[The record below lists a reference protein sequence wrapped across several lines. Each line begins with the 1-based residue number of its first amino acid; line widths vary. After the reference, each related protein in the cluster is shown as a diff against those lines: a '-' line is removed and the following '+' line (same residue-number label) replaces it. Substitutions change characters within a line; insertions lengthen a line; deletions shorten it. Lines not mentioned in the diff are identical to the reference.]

1 MAIFQYIEGNKVKNA
16 VGYRLKARRKE
27 TGTTEI
33 LVTRDV
39 QLHMDIKGTIGEGG
53 VPAENE
59 NVIYTSGGA
68 NSYAPIT
75 KMGDYDYEYY
85 YRIKG
90 KINVTVAPPAGATLP
105 LPDRIV
111 DIPFNVVFNVNSAE
125 SRWVKFPASN
135 YFEINYTD
143 KAIYLT
149 LIVDTNQNP
158 TKTQKVK
165 IYDITGLPEG
175 VTSSDIELGSFR
187 ENETPSIAFYGTH
200 PNYRRTDYIPIS
212 CLTNDVNGYCV
223 GLFKED
229 SSAVLPG
236 YKIAFYD
243 NDLKFLGGAYYSDI
257 QEGEETEVYLTVEEI
272 EKLAPDGSVYAI
284 FSSRTT
290 DGYFGEKDVVS
301 VGGVYIPL
309 LNTRLDKPVITGDL
323 LSVQAVGDGVFFK
336 DSTETFLKEQYTPVS

>member
-16 VGYRLKARRKE
+16 VGYRLKARRSKDVNAAA
-27 TGTTEI
+27 EI

-39 QLHMDIKGTIGEGG
+39 QLQMDIVGTIGDGG
-53 VPAENE
+53 APAENE

-68 NSYAPIT
+68 NAYTPIT

-90 KINVTVAPPAGATLP
+90 KINVTVASPEGATLP

-111 DIPFNVVFNVNSAE
+111 DIPFNAVFNVNSAE
-125 SRWVKFPASN
+125 SRWVKFPSSN

-165 IYDITGLPEG
+165 IYDISGLPEG
-175 VTSSDIELGSFR
+175 VKSSDIELGSFR

-212 CLTNDVNGYCV
+212 CLTDDVNGHCV
-223 GLFKED
+223 GLFRED
-229 SSAVLPG
+229 TSSSLPG

-243 NDLKFLGGAYYSDI
+243 KDLKFLDGVYYNEINADYLSVQDI
-257 QEGEETEVYLTVEEI
+257 TR
-272 EKLAPDGSVYAI
+272 LAPSGAVYAI

-309 LNTRLDKPVITGDL
+309 LNTRLDLPVESGDW

-336 DSTETFLKEQYTPVS
+336 DSPETFLKEQYTPVS